1 MDLSLVDSVH
11 AKNPLKSFR
20 NIWRNTSQLFKMSFV
35 LRQTSFCHAN
45 ISNVKFLHLKM
56 THSSDDPRKKFLL
69 DTAGNLYGLRPAASL
84 TDSPEL
90 NNFLDDANEFLLSV
104 SANDND
110 LHFSNKVMQ
119 MFEC

>member
-1 MDLSLVDSVH
+1 
-11 AKNPLKSFR
+11 
-20 NIWRNTSQLFKMSFV
+20 
-35 LRQTSFCHAN
+35 
-45 ISNVKFLHLKM
+45 M

-90 NNFLDDANEFLLSV
+90 NKFLDDANEFLLSA
-104 SANDND
+104 SRNDND

-119 MFEC
+119 MSEC

>member
-1 MDLSLVDSVH
+1 MY
-11 AKNPLKSFR
+11 
-20 NIWRNTSQLFKMSFV
+20 
-35 LRQTSFCHAN
+35 
-45 ISNVKFLHLKM
+45 LKM
-56 THSSDDPRKKFLL
+56 THNSDDPRKKFLL
-69 DTAGNLYGLRPAASL
+69 DIARNLYGLRPASSL

-104 SANDND
+104 STNDND